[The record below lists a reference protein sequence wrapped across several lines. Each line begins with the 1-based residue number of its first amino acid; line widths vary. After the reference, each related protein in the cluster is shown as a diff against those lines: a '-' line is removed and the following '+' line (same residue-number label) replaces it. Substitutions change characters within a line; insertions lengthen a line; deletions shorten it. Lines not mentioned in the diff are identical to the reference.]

1 MGGAKVWA
9 PGKSRTA
16 DGLTRR
22 IFFVVEKF
30 YSEGI
35 NVERN
40 MARPALTFDE
50 RDRQLVRVMARLQ
63 ARQSEIAAEL
73 GICEKTLRARF
84 GNDLHSGRA
93 AGEGDLVVAL
103 YQRGIRGNV
112 AALKLWWQRSDDT
125 RAGKGGSV
133 RD

>member
-1 MGGAKVWA
+1 
-9 PGKSRTA
+9 
-16 DGLTRR
+16 
-22 IFFVVEKF
+22 
-30 YSEGI
+30 
-35 NVERN
+35 

-84 GNDLHSGRA
+84 GDELRCGQA
-93 AGEGDLVVAL
+93 AGEGDMVVAL
-103 YQRGIRGNV
+103 YQRGVRGNV
-112 AALKLWWQRSDDT
+112 AAQKAWLKRVDHA
-125 RAGKGGSV
+125 RADGRGSA